1 MFEAFANTLA
11 FGMLGLDSSSR
22 TGAALHF
29 FIMDVAKIFMLLI
42 VVIYVMGLLRALV
55 APERV
60 REFVRGRPDWQARGL
75 AVSLGAVTPFC
86 SCSSVPLF
94 IGFVEAGIPL
104 GVTFSFLIASP
115 MINEVAAVVL
125 VGILGWKLA
134 VLYVLAGLVVAWFG
148 GIVMQRFRPERW
160 VEDYVWKIQ
169 VGETD
174 LPTPDT
180 SLAAR
185 HRYALAEVRE
195 IVGRIWRWVLIGIG
209 VGALFHGFV
218 PAGWVTEHLGGDSWY
233 SVPAAVVL
241 GIPLYS
247 NATGVIPVAEAMLGK
262 GVAVG
267 TTLALMMSVAA
278 LSLPE
283 MLILRPWHCLPR
295 CLPWPLRW
303 WAGVSTPLSEF
314 QESPHHETDQGPWHR
329 LSQLRDHCQYHCPGG
344 EGCRCRG
351 GDRKGHGHC
360 RDHGLRGHVHARRG
374 A

>member
-1 MFEAFANTLA
+1 MFDTVANTLA
-11 FGMLGLDSSSR
+11 FDMLGLDPSSH
-22 TGAALHF
+22 TGAAVQF
-29 FIMDVAKIFMLLI
+29 FIMDVAKIFVLLV
-42 VVIYVMGLLRALV
+42 VVIYVMGLMRALV

-115 MINEVAAVVL
+115 MINEVAAVIL

-134 VLYVLAGLVVAWFG
+134 ALYVLAGLVVAWFG
-148 GIVMQRFRPERW
+148 GMVMQCFRPERW

-169 VGETD
+169 VGEAN
-174 LPTPDT
+174 LPKPDT
-180 SLAAR
+180 TFAGR

-195 IVGRIWRWVLIGIG
+195 IVGRIWKWVLIGVG

-218 PAGWVTEHLGGDSWY
+218 PAGWVSEHLGGDSWY
-233 SVPAAVVL
+233 TVPAAVVL

-283 MLILRPWHCLPR
+283 MLILRKVIKWQALA
-295 CLPWPLRW
+295 LFAAVLAVAFTLVGWGFN
-303 WAGVSTPLSEF
+303 AIV
-314 QESPHHETDQGPWHR
+314 
-329 LSQLRDHCQYHCPGG
+329 
-344 EGCRCRG
+344 
-351 GDRKGHGHC
+351 
-360 RDHGLRGHVHARRG
+360 
-374 A
+374 